1 MQDPEPFSSQENAD
15 SRMMLNA
22 SLWKALEDNSASYTE
37 YDEAGRTLVPL
48 ADVSDACH
56 ALFGPEAELQLNA
69 LSQSTFFTFD
79 ESANQ
84 FHVTPYSTQ
93 SSFVPYTESIWNE
106 EGNTVLRVGYVAPTD
121 SWRNQGESAAE
132 APTPVKYMEYVLTAG
147 ETGSMSPRCG
157 SRPRALNRFLPH
169 KNIRRDI
176 PAGF

>member
-1 MQDPEPFSSQENAD
+1 MQDQEPFSSQENAD

-56 ALFGPEAELQLNA
+56 ALFGPEAELQLNG
-69 LSQSTFFTFD
+69 LDDDTFFTFD

-121 SWRNQGESAAE
+121 SWRSEGESAAE

-147 ETGSMSPRCG
+147 ENGEYVSQVREPAQGSEPVS
-157 SRPRALNRFLPH
+157 SS
-169 KNIRRDI
+169 
-176 PAGF
+176 